1 MPIPD
6 YDVGGVLPPGVHL
19 CTMDEVKERFARFRN
34 SDRRVRLYRQLLE
47 YVDKA
52 CDISAVQAL
61 IIDGSFVTDKA
72 EPGDID
78 LIVIVS
84 AALLEEQSLSPHVY
98 NVLSKRQV
106 KKKFDFDLFVV
117 RDGSEELQ
125 KQVEFFSQVRGR
137 SGARKGLLRVD
148 L

>member
-6 YDVGGVLPPGVHL
+6 YDAGGVLPPGVHL
-19 CTMDEVKERFARFRN
+19 CTMDEIKERFARFRT
-34 SDRRVRLYRQLLE
+34 SDRRLRLYRQLVE
-47 YVDKA
+47 YVDRVEEIGA
-52 CDISAVQAL
+52 IRAL

-72 EPGDID
+72 EPADID

-84 AALLEEQSLSPHVY
+84 DTLHAAPGLSPYVY
-98 NVLSKRQV
+98 NVISKRQV
-106 KKKFDFDLFVV
+106 KKKFDFDLFIV

-137 SGARKGLLRVD
+137 PATRKGLLRVD

>member
-6 YDVGGVLPPGVHL
+6 YDEGGVLPPGVHL
-19 CTMDEVKERFARFRN
+19 CTMDEIKERFARFRT
-34 SDRRVRLYRQLLE
+34 SDRRARLYSQLVE
-47 YVDKA
+47 YVGKA
-52 CDISAVQAL
+52 GDVSAVLAL

-78 LIVIVS
+78 LIAIVS
-84 AALLEEQSLSPHVY
+84 AALLEERSLSPQVY
-98 NVLSKRQV
+98 NVLSKRRV

-137 SGARKGLLRVD
+137 SGAQKGLLRVD

>member
-1 MPIPD
+1 
-6 YDVGGVLPPGVHL
+6 
-19 CTMDEVKERFARFRN
+19 MDEVKERFARFRN

-84 AALLEEQSLSPHVY
+84 AALLEEQILSPHVY